1 MSSYTITIAPDD
13 PSQATTTLR
22 VAVTDTA
29 TRITELLVQAGNSDE
44 LSAGQ
49 LPILDLNQLTRAI
62 TAAVFP
68 PATHIAPPLP
78 QPAEPHV
85 IPAVSVTE
93 QPQAQT
99 PQVQQQ
105 AFNSAD
111 QPTDHPTA
119 PAAQAPTL
127 QPPAAPIIPSQRK
140 KTAPSKTQPA
150 QPKSPPAKTAARQG
164 ASDKPKDAK
173 PAKRAAK
180 KAAPIA
186 SSAADG
192 GRTYRKAPQD
202 LAVVFRQAGTAT
214 AIADHYDVPKHTAYG
229 WIRNL
234 KKDLAVT
241 AK

>member
-29 TRITELLVQAGNSDE
+29 THITELLVQAGNSDG
-44 LSAGQ
+44 LNAGQ

-68 PATHIAPPLP
+68 PASHIAPPLP

-85 IPAVSVTE
+85 IPAVSVTQ
-93 QPQAQT
+93 QPQPQT
-99 PQVQQQ
+99 PQVQQ
-105 AFNSAD
+105 ALNPAD

-119 PAAQAPTL
+119 PAAQAPAL
-127 QPPAAPIIPSQRK
+127 QSTAAPIIPSQRK
-140 KTAPSKTQPA
+140 KTAPSKAQPA
-150 QPKSPPAKTAARQG
+150 QPTSPPAKTAARQG

-173 PAKRAAK
+173 PDKRAAK
-180 KAAPIA
+180 KAAPVA
-186 SSAADG
+186 SSAAEG